1 MAKKFQTYEE
11 ALTAQ
16 EEAKSAVKEAKTALT
31 EYYTKNKLK
40 RNEDYTD
47 DAKHG
52 GKIQRLQQNIDKASE
67 TLADINEQVKG
78 LKPGKAK
85 AGRDTKYE
93 YPADCVTAEQRK
105 KYRIKMRKEAD
116 SDKPKKEKTEK
127 PAPKKA
133 KAEKATEEA
142 PETKTAKKPVKKAA
156 STKTEEAPKSPVKK
170 VKKKVRKSSDD

>member
-52 GKIQRLQQNIDKASE
+52 GKIQRLQQNIDKASVQY
-67 TLADINEQVKG
+67 T
-78 LKPGKAK
+78 
-85 AGRDTKYE
+85 R
-93 YPADCVTAEQRK
+93 
-105 KYRIKMRKEAD
+105 
-116 SDKPKKEKTEK
+116 
-127 PAPKKA
+127 
-133 KAEKATEEA
+133 ATVSRA
-142 PETKTAKKPVKKAA
+142 
-156 STKTEEAPKSPVKK
+156 
-170 VKKKVRKSSDD
+170 